1 MTKRTAGLLAAATL
15 CVWAGCT
22 QGILGAAATDR
33 VEKTL
38 AFSDGGTL
46 RLENVNGSVKVTE
59 GKAGEVHLVAEK
71 RVRAVE
77 DARAREVL
85 SQVRVEIEETAGE
98 VRVRT
103 VYPKMKS
110 GGFLNPG
117 ASVTVTYALEVPRG
131 TVLQL
136 ATVNGSV
143 DVDVAG
149 ARVTSETTNGSI
161 GVDRAALL
169 HAATVN
175 GKVRFDVEDVGEVSS
190 TNGGLTGRIRSLK
203 PKGGQLET
211 VNGGIEVTLSAGA
224 ALRVEAE
231 NVNGSIRSE
240 LPGLSRAK
248 HSVRGEMNGG
258 GGTLTVE
265 TVNGSIELLQ
275 NGAGQEK
282 AAA

>member
-1 MTKRTAGLLAAATL
+1 
-15 CVWAGCT
+15 VWAGCT

-33 VEKTL
+33 VEKTVAL
-38 AFSDGGTL
+38 SEGGTL

-59 GKAGEVHLVAEK
+59 GKPGEVHLVAEK
-71 RVRAVE
+71 QVRAFE
-77 DARAREVL
+77 ESRAREVL
-85 SQVRVEIEETAGE
+85 DQVQVEIEESAGL
-98 VRVRT
+98 VRIRT

-110 GGFLNPG
+110 RGFLKPG

-131 TVLQL
+131 ATLEL

-143 DVDVAG
+143 DVDVVD
-149 ARVTSETTNGSI
+149 ARVTCETTNGSI

-169 HAATVN
+169 RAATVN
-175 GKVRFDVEDVGEVSS
+175 GKVRFDVEDVDAVGS
-190 TNGGLTGRIRSLK
+190 TNGGITGRIRSLK
-203 PKGGQLET
+203 PRGGQLET
-211 VNGGIEVTLSAGA
+211 VNGGIEVTLPAGA
-224 ALRVEAE
+224 SLRVEAE

-240 LPGLSRAK
+240 VPGLSTAK
-248 HSVRGEMNGG
+248 HSARGDMNGG

-275 NGAGQEK
+275 NGARQEK